1 MKSKPGPQSVAIQ
14 IPEDPISLLW
24 PRQMS
29 IRTAARYLDVTPW
42 AIEQLFRSG
51 EIVAYKR
58 GDGPKAAWA
67 ADRRELDKYVERKN
81 AQAVLGDFV
90 NNSKG
95 KAA

>member
-1 MKSKPGPQSVAIQ
+1 MKSKPGPQSVSNLL
-14 IPEDPISLLW
+14 PEDPVSLLW

-58 GDGPKAAWA
+58 GAGPKAAWA
-67 ADRRELDKYVERKN
+67 ADRKELDKYVERKN
-81 AQAVLGDFV
+81 AQALLGEFV
-90 NNSKG
+90 ANVKL
-95 KAA
+95 KVA